1 MSGSAREL
9 NVVDRSL
16 LIEET
21 SICSRSG
28 DEASFSCDSPSGKVP
43 LLEEREDQTEICCLS
58 AALDYVCVTHALISI
73 VGDRRRGKMFS
84 KEVVSKIQESVNN
97 TYLKK
102 ACRRR

>member
-58 AALDYVCVTHALISI
+58 AALDYVCVTHALYRLSAIEEEGRCSQK
-73 VGDRRRGKMFS
+73 RSSQKFKR
-84 KEVVSKIQESVNN
+84 
-97 TYLKK
+97 L
-102 ACRRR
+102 